1 MQILVLLQYTG
12 GKNNTVIL
20 TIASLPGEGVACW
33 RTADPSQCLNGAE
46 RGTARHRGARAHV
59 RVCLN
64 QWTRTRA
71 PLAHQQPE
79 WQCADGLESEHQGQ
93 VAQRCSV
100 RRRST
105 RAHHRGYTTAALP
118 RYHGLNTVKIGCC
131 GFYFLM
137 AALKSRWSARQREY
151 SAHSFFLPGLVANAD
166 KSALLL
172 LFFLLPAVA

>member
-79 WQCADGLESEHQGQ
+79 WQCADSSRSIRAKL
-93 VAQRCSV
+93 
-100 RRRST
+100 RRD
-105 RAHHRGYTTAALP
+105 AAYVDAARGHTTAALP